1 LVCIL
6 YKIDFEFDPEKSSS
20 NRDKHGID
28 FPEAQEVWNDLFAI
42 EVQAKSETEKR
53 FALIGAIS
61 GTIWAVFFTE
71 RAEKIRII
79 SARRAR
85 TKKEEL
91 YNERK

>member
-1 LVCIL
+1 LI
-6 YKIDFEFDPEKSSS
+6 S
-20 NRDKHGID
+20 NSIPKKVRAIETSTESISLKLRK
-28 FPEAQEVWNDLFAI
+28 FWNDLFAI